1 MSTRPAE
8 YAPGVRQ
15 SPATKSF
22 ANWRHTFAQ
31 AMGGERAV
39 WAYIGKVLVALYL
52 TGWIAMRLGMSS
64 PGTAMITVLVVM
76 NRNTG
81 MVLAKAFYRGVG
93 TVVGCAMAVLLVSL
107 FPQSPVALVTMM
119 ALWAGFCG
127 GGSVWSRGMASYG
140 FVLSGY
146 TVAMIVFPVLNH
158 PQNILNSALER
169 TGEVLL
175 GMAVTSVVFDV
186 LWPNRL
192 RAGLRAA
199 DDGNLNDFLGFVAD
213 AIGGRLHGFEVIERT
228 QSRVVQGAINF
239 EDLRAMAWFDDPI
252 LRSNNGQLKLINQ
265 HFMAATS
272 RFQALHHHID
282 RLRRSKDEALVAAV
296 RASLKPLSQLLDDSA
311 LRDDIPTLAK
321 ALQHWCGQL
330 DGVFA
335 RERRALPVDLQPGFD
350 ASTLLVRR
358 FAEELQ
364 AYLAAKAR
372 METGTGRLRARAPRL
387 GKVGFTRANDWYA
400 IVLAGVRCFVVMLA
414 LSLLWL
420 SSSWNQGG
428 LAVFGMA
435 ALVAMSSAAPDPSWV
450 VRRATIGHVIAPFF
464 AIPGF
469 IAMALGSN
477 FPMLVLLTLPSMIAS
492 LYISTRPRFA
502 VTGMALNV
510 GILVSWNM
518 GPHFHPSAQAY
529 LDNSLTL
536 AVGACIATAVFMLVP
551 GLPGSKHRQRR
562 LLERLR
568 AQVQLAVSAPLPG
581 LLPKFESVSRE
592 LFQQVASRTTPG
604 SRPSRQLFEWALLVH
619 EAGHCAID
627 LRHDLAD
634 QQLPAQL
641 HARIE
646 QALALLGQLYRR
658 PRARTL
664 RDAKASVEA
673 ALSELRGPQPQALR
687 AVRDH
692 LYLLQMSLDDSASVL
707 AAYVQRSRRQQRLK
721 EARHAV

>member
-1 MSTRPAE
+1 MSAQPAAHARG
-8 YAPGVRQ
+8 APK
-15 SPATKSF
+15 SP
-22 ANWRHTFAQ
+22 NLLLHTVAQ
-31 AMGGERAV
+31 AMSGERAV
-39 WAYIGKVLVALYL
+39 WAYVGKVLVALYL
-52 TGWIAMRLGMSS
+52 SGWLAMRLGMNS

-93 TVVGCAMAVLLVSL
+93 TVVGCAMAVLIVSL
-107 FPQSPVALVTMM
+107 FPQSPVALVTAM
-119 ALWAGFCG
+119 ALWAGFCA

-140 FVLSGY
+140 FVLAGY
-146 TVAMIVFPVLNH
+146 TVAMIVFPVIEQ

-186 LWPNRL
+186 LWPNRM

-213 AIGGRLHGFEVIERT
+213 AIGGRLQGFEVIERT
-228 QSRVVQGAINF
+228 QSRVVQGAIQF
-239 EDLRAMAWFDDPI
+239 EDLRAMAYFDDPI
-252 LRSNNGQLKLINQ
+252 LRSSNGQLKLINQ

-272 RFQALHHHID
+272 RFQALHHHMD
-282 RLRRSKDEALVAAV
+282 RLRRSQDEALVSAI
-296 RASLKPLSQLLDDSA
+296 RASLKPLSQLLDDA
-311 LRDDIPTLAK
+311 VLRDDVPALAK

-330 DGVFA
+330 DALFA
-335 RERRALPVDLQPGFD
+335 RERRALPVELQTGFD
-350 ASTLLVRR
+350 ASALLVRR

-364 AYLAAKAR
+364 AYLSAKAR
-372 METGTGRLRARAPRL
+372 METGNGRLRARGPRL
-387 GKVGFTRANDWYA
+387 SKVRFSRANDWYA
-400 IVLAGVRCFVVMLA
+400 IALAAVRCFVVMLA

-435 ALVAMSSAAPDPSWV
+435 ALVAMSSAAPDPLWV
-450 VRRATIGHVIAPFF
+450 VRRATIGHVVAPFF
-464 AIPGF
+464 AVPGF
-469 IAMALGSN
+469 VAMALAPD

-502 VTGMALNV
+502 VIGMAMNV

-518 GPHFHPSAQAY
+518 GPHFHPSAQSF
-529 LDNSLTL
+529 LDNSLTM
-536 AVGACIATAVFMLVP
+536 AVGAFVAMGVFMLVP
-551 GLPGSKHRQRR
+551 GLPGSKQRQRR

-592 LFQQVASRTTPG
+592 LFQQVAGRTRPG

-619 EAGHCAID
+619 ETGHCAID
-627 LRHDLAD
+627 LRHDLAE
-634 QQLPAQL
+634 QTLPAPL
-641 HARIE
+641 HAQIE
-646 QALALLGQLYRR
+646 RALALLGQLYRT

-664 RDAKASVEA
+664 REAKASVHA
-673 ALSELRGPQPQALR
+673 ALGELSGPQPQALR

-692 LYLLQMSLDDSASVL
+692 LYLLRMSLEDSGTAL
-707 AAYVQRSRRQQRLK
+707 AAHVQRSRRQQRLK

>member
-8 YAPGVRQ
+8 HAPDAQ
-15 SPATKSF
+15 KSPDTKSP
-22 ANWRHTFAQ
+22 NTLLHTFAQ
-31 AMGGERAV
+31 AMSGERAV

-52 TGWIAMRLGMSS
+52 SGWIAMRLGMSS

-93 TVVGCAMAVLLVSL
+93 TVVGCAMAVLMVSL
-107 FPQSPVALVTMM
+107 FPQSPVALVTVM
-119 ALWAGFCG
+119 ALWAGFCA

-213 AIGGRLHGFEVIERT
+213 AIGGRLQGFEVIERT
-228 QSRVVQGAINF
+228 QSRVVQGAIQF

-252 LRSNNGQLKLINQ
+252 LRSSNGQLKLINQ
-265 HFMAATS
+265 QFMAATS

-282 RLRRSKDEALVAAV
+282 RLRRSKDEALVAAI
-296 RASLKPLSQLLDDSA
+296 RASLKPLSQLLDDST
-311 LRDDIPTLAK
+311 LRDDVPALAK

-335 RERRALPVDLQPGFD
+335 RERRALPVDLQAGFD

-364 AYLAAKAR
+364 AYLGAKAR
-372 METGTGRLRARAPRL
+372 METGHGRLRVGAPRL
-387 GKVGFTRANDWYA
+387 SKVRFSRANDWYA
-400 IVLAGVRCFVVMLA
+400 IALAAVRCFVVMLA

-435 ALVAMSSAAPDPSWV
+435 ALVAMSSAAPDPLWV

-464 AIPGF
+464 ALPGF
-469 IAMALGSN
+469 VVMALASD

-502 VTGMALNV
+502 VIGMALNV

-518 GPHFHPSAQAY
+518 GPHFHPSAQTY

-536 AVGACIATAVFMLVP
+536 AVGAFIATGVFMLVP
-551 GLPGSKHRQRR
+551 GLPGSKQRQRR

-568 AQVQLAVSAPLPG
+568 AQVQLAVIAPLPG

-619 EAGHCAID
+619 ETGHCAID
-627 LRHDLAD
+627 LRHDLAE
-634 QQLPAQL
+634 QQLPATL
-641 HARIE
+641 RTLIE
-646 QALALLGQLYRR
+646 QALAQLGQLYRE
-658 PRARTL
+658 PQARTL
-664 RDAKASVEA
+664 RDAKASVRA
-673 ALSELRGPQPQALR
+673 ALSELAGPQPQALR

>member
-1 MSTRPAE
+1 MSAQPAE
-8 YAPGVRQ
+8 HAPGA
-15 SPATKSF
+15 PKSS
-22 ANWRHTFAQ
+22 HPLLQTVAQ
-31 AMGGERAV
+31 AMSGERAV
-39 WAYIGKVLVALYL
+39 WAYVGKVLVALYL
-52 TGWIAMRLGMSS
+52 SGWLAMRLGMSS

-81 MVLAKAFYRGVG
+81 MVLAKSFYRGVG
-93 TVVGCAMAVLLVSL
+93 TVVGCAMAVLIVSL
-107 FPQSPVALVTMM
+107 FPQSPVMLVTAM
-119 ALWAGFCG
+119 ALWAGFCA

-146 TVAMIVFPVLNH
+146 TVAMIVFPVIEQ

-186 LWPNRL
+186 LWPNRM

-213 AIGGRLHGFEVIERT
+213 AIAGRLQGFEVIERT
-228 QSRVVQGAINF
+228 QSRVVQGAIQF
-239 EDLRAMAWFDDPI
+239 EDLRAMAYFDDPI
-252 LRSNNGQLKLINQ
+252 LRSSNGQLKLINQ

-272 RFQALHHHID
+272 RFQALHHHMD
-282 RLRRSKDEALVAAV
+282 RLRRSSKDEALVNAI
-296 RASLKPLSQLLDDSA
+296 RASLKPLSKLLDDTA
-311 LRDDIPTLAK
+311 LRDDVPALAK

-330 DGVFA
+330 DGLFA
-335 RERRALPVDLQPGFD
+335 RERSALPVALQTGFD
-350 ASTLLVRR
+350 ASALLVRR

-364 AYLAAKAR
+364 AYLSAKAR
-372 METGTGRLRARAPRL
+372 METGNGRLRARGRRL
-387 GKVGFTRANDWYA
+387 SKVRFSRANDWYA
-400 IVLAGVRCFVVMLA
+400 IALAAVRCFVVMLA

-435 ALVAMSSAAPDPSWV
+435 ALVAMSSAAPDPLWV
-450 VRRATIGHVIAPFF
+450 VRRATIGHAVAPFF
-464 AIPGF
+464 AVPGF
-469 IAMALGSN
+469 VAMALAPD
-477 FPMLVLLTLPSMIAS
+477 FPMLVLVTLPSMIAS

-502 VTGMALNV
+502 VIGMAMNV

-518 GPHFHPSAQAY
+518 GPHFHPSAQSF
-529 LDNSLTL
+529 LDNSLTM
-536 AVGACIATAVFMLVP
+536 AVGAFVATGVFMLVP
-551 GLPGSKHRQRR
+551 GLPGSKQRQRR

-581 LLPKFESVSRE
+581 LLPKFESVNRE
-592 LFQQVASRTTPG
+592 LFQQVASRTRPG

-619 EAGHCAID
+619 ETGHCAID
-627 LRHDLAD
+627 LRHDLAE
-634 QQLPAQL
+634 QALPAPL
-641 HARIE
+641 HAQIE
-646 QALALLGQLYRR
+646 QALALLGQLYRA
-658 PRARTL
+658 PKARTL
-664 RDAKASVEA
+664 REAKASVHA
-673 ALSELRGPQPQALR
+673 ALAELAGPQPQALR

-692 LYLLQMSLDDSASVL
+692 LYLLRMSLDDSGTAL

>member
-1 MSTRPAE
+1 MSARPAE
-8 YAPGVRQ
+8 YAPGAPK
-15 SPATKSF
+15 SPNTVLQ
-22 ANWRHTFAQ
+22 TVAQ
-31 AMGGERAV
+31 AMSGESAV
-39 WAYIGKVLVALYL
+39 WAYVGKVLVALYL
-52 TGWIAMRLGMSS
+52 SGWLAMRLGMSS

-93 TVVGCAMAVLLVSL
+93 TVVGCAMAVLIVSL
-107 FPQSPVALVTMM
+107 FPQSPVMLVTAM
-119 ALWAGFCG
+119 ALWAGFCA

-146 TVAMIVFPVLNH
+146 TVAMIVFPVIEQ

-186 LWPNRL
+186 LWPNRM

-213 AIGGRLHGFEVIERT
+213 AIGGRLQGFEVIERT
-228 QSRVVQGAINF
+228 QSRVVLGAIQF

-252 LRSNNGQLKLINQ
+252 LRSSNGQLKLINQ

-282 RLRRSKDEALVAAV
+282 RLQRGNQQTLLVAI
-296 RASLKPLSQLLDDSA
+296 RACLKPLSQLLDDKA
-311 LRDDIPTLAK
+311 LRDDVPALAK
-321 ALQHWCGQL
+321 ALQQWCGQL
-330 DGVFA
+330 DGLFA
-335 RERRALPVDLQPGFD
+335 RERQALAAPQQVAFD
-350 ASTLLVRR
+350 ASALLVRR
-358 FAEELQ
+358 FADELQ

-372 METGTGRLRARAPRL
+372 METGNGRLRARAPRL
-387 GKVGFTRANDWYA
+387 GKVRFTRANDWYA
-400 IVLAGVRCFVVMLA
+400 IALAAVRCFVVMLA

-435 ALVAMSSAAPDPSWV
+435 ALVAMSSAAPDPLWV
-450 VRRATIGHVIAPFF
+450 VRRATIGHAVAPFF

-469 IAMALGSN
+469 IAMALATD

-502 VTGMALNV
+502 VTGMAMNV

-518 GPHFHPSAQAY
+518 GPHFHPSAQSF
-529 LDNSLTL
+529 LDNSLTM
-536 AVGACIATAVFMLVP
+536 AVGAFVAMGVFMLVP
-551 GLPGSKHRQRR
+551 GLPGSKQRQRR

-581 LLPKFESVSRE
+581 LLPKFESVNRE
-592 LFQQVASRTTPG
+592 LFQQVASRTRPG

-619 EAGHCAID
+619 ETGHCAID
-627 LRHDLAD
+627 LRHDLAE
-634 QQLPAQL
+634 QPLPAALRTQ
-641 HARIE
+641 IE
-646 QALALLGQLYRR
+646 QALVLLGEVYRA
-658 PRARTL
+658 PRAHTL
-664 RDAKASVEA
+664 REAKASVHA
-673 ALSELRGPQPQALR
+673 ALLELSGPQPQALR

-692 LYLLQMSLDDSASVL
+692 LYLLRMSLDDSGTAL